1 MYPVPCAS
9 SRPARPHT
17 QIKSNRHREQMVG
30 FRPRRPNKTA
40 MANSTSPP
48 CHLLSLPLELRLQIY
63 TLLLLLPPYS
73 RHSTHRALIHAAILG
88 TSRQIHAEAWPLLYT
103 KNTFLAHPSLL
114 TSFPRLREDYPPVKE
129 APAVSRI
136 RRFRLVIRLDCDVL
150 FSREAAAGALSH
162 MDEVVVDVSQ
172 AVFLG
177 AGRENLR
184 VLEDVRGVGRAVI
197 RGSTTGF
204 ERYVD
209 WLTGVM
215 EAEKGYVAEYVDG

>member
-1 MYPVPCAS
+1 
-9 SRPARPHT
+9 
-17 QIKSNRHREQMVG
+17 
-30 FRPRRPNKTA
+30 
-40 MANSTSPP
+40 MANSTSSPQCH

-73 RHSTHRALIHAAILG
+73 RHSTHRGLIHTAILG

-114 TSFPRLREDYPPVKE
+114 TSFPRLREDYPPVRE

-184 VLEDVRGVGRAVI
+184 VLEGVRGVGRAVI

-215 EAEKGYVAEYVDG
+215 EAEKGHVAEYVDG